1 MANVVIKC
9 PKTGKL
15 VPTGMNMD
23 EASFKSSSMTNN
35 SFNCPACGETHT
47 WNKDQASLQKSD

>member
-23 EASFKSSSMTNN
+23 EASFKTSSMSGN
-35 SFNCPACGETHT
+35 SFICPACGETHT